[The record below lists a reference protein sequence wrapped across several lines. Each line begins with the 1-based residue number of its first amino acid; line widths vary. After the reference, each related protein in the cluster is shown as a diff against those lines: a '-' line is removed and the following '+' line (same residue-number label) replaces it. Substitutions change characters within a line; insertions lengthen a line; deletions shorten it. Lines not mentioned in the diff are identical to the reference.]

1 MFSKSVKKVLAIVLA
16 AAILPSSAFAATAE
30 NQSIPSYLS
39 DSVTYAEAEALSGAL
54 GLIFSEKN
62 GAVLFTENTEDPVA
76 LSLSCETPLTATVM
90 CFEGEIGKLELKKTY
105 TEALSSPVTMHDG
118 RIYVPFRYVA
128 EFFKARVYY
137 ENGEARAE
145 RTKYYSPVLMRVNG
159 RVRERVDMPEGFES
173 AVIAG
178 DSLLYIVGDKLYK
191 RSLTS
196 DEEDKYLFGAGRAH
210 VSGDRVFVFAGGEV
224 SSVDINTGRAA
235 LLCKDVTMVG
245 YTADDYAWC
254 EMQDKSVVYDKYGNF
269 ITSVTGDFYNAFDY
283 ADGYVYY
290 TDKSAAL
297 LRAKPNGKGS
307 ELLAK
312 AAYYPEYIKGYIYY
326 IDSAGNYRRVSADGK
341 DDIMVYGLN
350 LEIVAEKDGKHIYNY
365 FSADGKH
372 RLFISNPDGT
382 DMKPY
387 SEEGMASLTK
397 PMEYKDGWAIV
408 SYVYSKPYYVTESG
422 AQKLSDDEPD
432 TIAGVHGEWFYYV
445 LK

>member
-1 MFSKSVKKVLAIVLA
+1 MFSKSVKRILSVVLA
-16 AAILPSSAFAATAE
+16 AVLLPTSALAATVE
-30 NQSIPSYLS
+30 NKSVPSYLS
-39 DSVTYAEAEALSGAL
+39 DSVTYAEAEALSQAL

-76 LSLSCETPLTATVM
+76 LSLSCENPLTATVM
-90 CFEGEIGKLELKKTY
+90 CFEGEIGGLELKKTY
-105 TEALSSPVTMHDG
+105 TEALSSPITVRDG
-118 RIYVPFRYVA
+118 RVYVPFRYVA

-137 ENGEARAE
+137 EDGEARAE
-145 RTKYYSPVLMRVNG
+145 RTKYYCPTLMRVNG
-159 RVRERVDMPEGFES
+159 EVRERVDMPEGFES

-191 RSLTS
+191 RSLS
-196 DEEDKYLFGAGRAH
+196 AEGEDKYLCGAGRAH
-210 VSGDRVFVFAGGEV
+210 ASGDKLFVFAGGEV
-224 SSVDINTGRAA
+224 SSVDINTGKAV

-245 YTADDYAWC
+245 YTAEDYAWC

-269 ITSVTGDFYNAFDY
+269 ITAVTGEFYNAFDY
-283 ADGYVYY
+283 VDGYVYY

-297 LRAKPNGKGS
+297 YRAKPNGKES
-307 ELLAK
+307 EVLAK
-312 AAYYPEYIKGYIYY
+312 AAYYPEYINGYIYY
-326 IDSAGNYRRVSADGK
+326 IDGAGNYRRVSADGK

-350 LEIVAEKDGKHIYNY
+350 LEVVAEKDGKHIYNY
-365 FSADGKH
+365 FSADGNH

-382 DMKPY
+382 EMKPY

-408 SYVYSKPYYVTESG
+408 SYAYSKPYYVTEDS
-422 AQKLSDDEPD
+422 AQKLSDDDPD
-432 TIAGVHGEWFYYV
+432 TVVGAYGEWFYYV